1 MRVCS
6 VLTAEVNAC
15 MHTPMHTLMLRPALM
30 MRHCS
35 LLWESMV
42 KPRVAVAAYA
52 LLALALL
59 REFVQIAR

>member
-1 MRVCS
+1 
-6 VLTAEVNAC
+6 
-15 MHTPMHTLMLRPALM
+15 

-59 REFVQIAR
+59 RESLRIAA